1 MGDPAQLV
9 TVGVTVVDVLFV
21 CGMSLRGRS
30 CAVDGEV
37 IEPAHVAEV
46 LPRCTAIGTTRR
58 DPWERGSPREREA
71 QKVF

>member
-9 TVGVTVVDVLFV
+9 TVGVSVEEGLFV
-21 CGMSLRGRS
+21 CGMSLRDRD
-30 CAVDGEV
+30 CAVDVEV
-37 IEPAHVAEV
+37 IESARVAEV

-58 DPWERGSPREREA
+58 DPREWESPRERDA